1 MIEILM
7 SIGLATFGILAGWL
21 DCVRNGKLTIVGWL
35 MIACIGVLTAT
46 AAWYSFT
53 SEEENKAQISELQ
66 DTLNAQETQNK
77 ELRRRVATIESIAID
92 IHLLLQPGG
101 SNTFASVSGS
111 NNEDLAETMSASNN
125 ANAEPLPD
133 YALDAGGY
141 FSSSAAVP
149 LYMPVGQTDTLA
161 PPNGQLTLDAGS
173 TFQIKQVRIGR
184 RGWEYLVSVPMAKTN
199 SDLDGLGWQNR
210 TIRLADLDHDGVT
223 ASTPS
228 AYEDDGR
235 GL

>member
-21 DCVRNGKLTIVGWL
+21 DCVRNGKLTVVGWL
-35 MIACIGVLTAT
+35 MIACIGLLTAT

-53 SEEENKAQISELQ
+53 SEEENRAQIIELQ
-66 DTLNAQETQNK
+66 ETLDAQENQNK

-101 SNTFASVSGS
+101 TSFASVGS
-111 NNEDLAETMSASNN
+111 SNSEDLAETMSANNNSNE
-125 ANAEPLPD
+125 EPLPD
-133 YALDAGGY
+133 YALESGVYVLSNADI
-141 FSSSAAVP
+141 P
-149 LYMPVGQTDTLA
+149 LFMPMGRTDTLA
-161 PPNGQLTLDAGS
+161 PPNRQLTLSAGA

-210 TIRLADLDHDGVT
+210 TIRLGDLDHDEVS
-223 ASTPS
+223 ASS
-228 AYEDDGR
+228 SIAYEEDGR